1 MHSARDRKL
10 PSHKVGSRARIFL
23 DSRGMIHIV
32 SSDKKL
38 PQLTLVL
45 CDGAMAGWT
54 SDGRTFGRAYFLP
67 DKATDEPAPEGEST
81 AAA

>member
-1 MHSARDRKL
+1 M
-10 PSHKVGSRARIFL
+10 V
-23 DSRGMIHIV
+23 HIV

-67 DKATDEPAPEGEST
+67 DKATDEPALGATLIREFLRRLR
-81 AAA
+81 